1 MYPLTGRILGD
12 LDAILLEGQK
22 KAKERLKGKGKGTSS
37 SPLGNLPSQ
46 NIVLYN
52 ETIKIRAE
60 ALLKSA
66 EAQVESAKAKREET
80 RMKKWLAYIQLEE
93 RDTSNLSPQKLK
105 RHEAALLKL
114 SEELEGQ

>member
-66 EAQVESAKAKREET
+66 EAQVESAKAKQEET
-80 RMKKWLAYIQLEE
+80 RMKKWLESRKAEE
-93 RDTSNLSPQKLK
+93 T
-105 RHEAALLKL
+105 
-114 SEELEGQ
+114 